1 MFYLAKILANTIEL
15 ASLILVSL
23 SLFRIYFRYSLHKV
37 AFIAFCMS
45 LISVYFRDVI
55 NEPGLAAIPVI
66 ASGIVLITIFFGLP
80 LIFSIL
86 VMIIGSLVTTLF
98 EGLVVSVGTYLNLF
112 SPEKF
117 QESLTPFIMCELI
130 VSALLLLLL
139 YPLQK
144 YKLGFHTTINDAQ
157 KGYNFLLSAVLV
169 IAVVIIQIQT
179 VAFKESNLHI
189 IVPIIIGIVFLVGIY
204 LSYKHNRKLWK
215 NRRERLSRK

>member
-1 MFYLAKILANTIEL
+1 MFYFAKIIANAIEF
-15 ASLILVSL
+15 ASMILVSL

-37 AFIAFCMS
+37 ALIAFIMA

-86 VMIIGSLVTTLF
+86 IFIIGSLATTLF
-98 EGLVVSVGTYLNLF
+98 EGIVVSIGTYLNLF

-117 QESLTPFIMCELI
+117 QTSLSQFILCELI
-130 VSALLLLLL
+130 VSALLLLLV

-179 VAFKESNLHI
+179 VTFKESKLHI
-189 IVPIIIGIVFLVGIY
+189 IVPIFIGIIFLAGIY
-204 LSYKHNRKLWK
+204 LSYKHNQKLWK